1 MADIPQDQGR
11 HPIGVVV
18 RRTGLKPDLI
28 RAWERRYGAVE
39 PSRSPTGRR
48 LYSDLDIERLALLRL
63 AVQAGRGISHAAA
76 LDKDQLRSLIREDQP
91 AAGPARPPAEP
102 EPWTGSAT
110 AETILAACLSAVRR
124 LDVTELEI
132 QLERAAVT
140 LSQVH
145 VIERVLVPMMHSVGD
160 LWQQG
165 SLRPAHEHMASAV
178 ARSFL
183 GEMRSAYRAS
193 SQAPHLIVT
202 TPARQHH
209 ELGALIAAATAA
221 SEGWN
226 IIYLGPD
233 LPPEDIAAAAHQ
245 RGARAIALSITFPPD
260 DSRLADDL
268 RRLRRMLDAR
278 IEMVVGGRSARHY
291 SPVLLEVGAH
301 EISDLAEFRRV
312 LAELRAPSHDSG
324 QNMDKNLDTPL
335 TRT

>member
-1 MADIPQDQGR
+1 MADIPLDQAR
-11 HPIGVVV
+11 HPIGVVA
-18 RRTGLKPDLI
+18 RRTGLKQDLI

-48 LYSDLDIERLALLRL
+48 LYSDLDIERLTLLRL

-76 LDKDQLRSLIREDQP
+76 LDKEQLRSLIREDQP
-91 AAGPARPPAEP
+91 AAAPPPAPAEA
-102 EPWTGSAT
+102 ESWTGSAT

-124 LDVTELEI
+124 LDVIELEV

-145 VIERVLVPMMHSVGD
+145 VIEKVLVPMMHSVGD
-160 LWQQG
+160 LWHQG

-178 ARSFL
+178 VRSFL
-183 GEMRSAYRAS
+183 GEMRSAYRAPV
-193 SQAPHLIVT
+193 QAPHLIVT

-226 IIYLGPD
+226 IIYLGAD

-245 RGARAIALSITFPPD
+245 RAARAVALSITFPPD

-268 RRLRRMLDAR
+268 RRLRRMLDPR
-278 IEMVVGGRSARHY
+278 IELLVGGRSARYY
-291 SPVLLEVGAH
+291 SAVLLEIGAR
-301 EISDLAEFRRV
+301 EIVDLGTFRRA
-312 LAELRAPSHDSG
+312 LAELRAP
-324 QNMDKNLDTPL
+324 L
-335 TRT
+335 